1 MADGRFARNRPWPTT
16 RATESPVRSLIPILL
31 VAAAAVGVYAY
42 RRHERRIWEARRI
55 SGGRKALAL
64 WLADR
69 R

>member
-1 MADGRFARNRPWPTT
+1 MSDGLPPEAVLVAPP
-16 RATESPVRSLIPILL
+16 EQPSLPVRSLIPILL

-42 RRHERRIWEARRI
+42 RRHERRVWEARRI

-64 WLADR
+64 GRADR